1 MTGGRPDLALQQ
13 LAASTALAARFY
25 SDTSV
30 IAVERDHIFAR
41 SWQLIAGDS
50 QLSGAGDHV
59 IAEIADV
66 PVLIVRGNDG
76 ELRGFVT
83 ICKHRA
89 GPIATCDGRA
99 AKVLRC
105 RYHGWTYGLDGVLK
119 AATEMQDAADFE
131 VGTIRL
137 TPIAVATWRGLVF
150 AALDPVM
157 SLAELLAGTE
167 RHLGDRDFSHYQFER
182 KVSYPVP
189 CNWKVYADN
198 YLEGYH
204 VPHVHPE
211 LNKLL
216 DYRSY
221 ITETDRWH
229 SLQYS
234 PMEGA
239 GNFYGD
245 GIALYFY
252 LWPNLMLNIL
262 PDRLQTN
269 RIIPVA
275 IDQCRV
281 DFDFFY
287 PPGATPEAIALR
299 ERDQRFSDEVQAEDA
314 DICERVQR
322 ALTCGRYQPGRLN
335 PKRENAVFH
344 FQEQLRHAYRD
355 AGLS

>member
-1 MTGGRPDLALQQ
+1 MSGDVAAQDLAV
-13 LAASTALAARFY
+13 STALAARFY
-25 SDTSV
+25 RDADV
-30 IAVERDHIFAR
+30 AAIEREHVFSR
-41 SWQLIAGDS
+41 SWQLIAGCA

-59 IAEIADV
+59 VADIADT
-66 PVLIVRGNDG
+66 PILIVRGNDG
-76 ELRGFVT
+76 VLRGFINV
-83 ICKHRA
+83 CRHRA
-89 GPIATCDGRA
+89 GPLATCDGRG
-99 AKVLRC
+99 AKALRC
-105 RYHGWTYGLDGVLK
+105 HYHGWTYALDGMLK
-119 AATEMQDAADFE
+119 AATEMQDAKDFD
-131 VGTIRL
+131 VGSIRL
-137 TPIAVATWRGLVF
+137 MPIAVEMWRGLVF
-150 AALDPVM
+150 AALDPAM
-157 SLAELLAGTE
+157 PLSQLLAGTE
-167 RHLGDRDFSHYQFER
+167 KHLGDRDFSHYQFEK

-221 ITETDRWH
+221 VTETDRWH

-234 PMEGA
+234 PMAGE

-245 GIALYFY
+245 GVALYFY

-275 IDQCRV
+275 IDRCRV

-287 PPGATPEAIALR
+287 PPGASLQAVALR
-299 ERDQRFSDEVQAEDA
+299 AQDQRFSDEVQAEDA
-314 DICERVQR
+314 EICESVQR
-322 ALTCGRYQPGRLN
+322 ALACGRYQPGRLN
-335 PKRENAVFH
+335 PKRENALFH
-344 FQEQLRHAYRD
+344 FHEQVRAAYRA
-355 AGLS
+355 AGVR

>member
-76 ELRGFVT
+76 ELRGFIN

-131 VGTIRL
+131 VGAIRL

>member
-1 MTGGRPDLALQQ
+1 MTRSADLALQQ
-13 LAASTALAARFY
+13 LATSTALAARFY
-25 SDTSV
+25 SDTSI
-30 IAVERDHIFAR
+30 IAVEREHIFAR
-41 SWQLIAGDS
+41 NWQLIAGAS
-50 QLSGAGDHV
+50 QVSGAGDHV
-59 IAEIADV
+59 VAEIADV
-66 PVLIVRGNDG
+66 PVLLVRGHDG
-76 ELRGFVT
+76 ELRGFINV
-83 ICKHRA
+83 CKHRA

-99 AKVLRC
+99 ANVLRC

-119 AATEMQDAADFE
+119 AATEMQDAAGFE
-131 VGTIRL
+131 VGAIRL
-137 TPIAVATWRGLVF
+137 TSIAVATWRGLVF
-150 AALDPVM
+150 AALDPSM
-157 SLAELLAGTE
+157 PLETLLAGTE
-167 RHLGDRDFSHYQFER
+167 KHLGDRDFAHYQFER

-216 DYRSY
+216 DYRRY
-221 ITETDRWH
+221 VTETDRWH

-234 PMEGA
+234 PIEGA

-245 GIALYFY
+245 GLALYFY
-252 LWPNLMLNIL
+252 VWPNLMLNVL

-269 RIIPVA
+269 RIIPHA

-287 PPGATPEAIALR
+287 PPGASPEAIALR
-299 ERDQRFSDEVQAEDA
+299 EQDQRFSDAVQAEDA
-314 DICERVQR
+314 DICGRVQR

-344 FQEQLRHAYRD
+344 FHEQLRQAYRD
-355 AGLS
+355 AGMS

>member
-1 MTGGRPDLALQQ
+1 
-13 LAASTALAARFY
+13 
-25 SDTSV
+25 
-30 IAVERDHIFAR
+30 
-41 SWQLIAGDS
+41 
-50 QLSGAGDHV
+50 
-59 IAEIADV
+59 
-66 PVLIVRGNDG
+66 VRGNDDR
-76 ELRGFVT
+76 LRGFINV
-83 ICKHRA
+83 CKHRA

-99 AKVLRC
+99 AKALRC
-105 RYHGWTYGLDGVLK
+105 RYHGWTYGLDGALK
-119 AATEMQDAADFE
+119 AATEMQDTSDFD
-131 VGTIRL
+131 IHSIHL
-137 TPIAVATWRGLVF
+137 APIAVDTWRGLVF
-150 AALDPVM
+150 AALDPQM
-157 SLAELLAGTE
+157 PLAELFAGTE
-167 RHLGDRDFSHYQFER
+167 KHLGNRDFSHYEFER

-216 DYRSY
+216 DYRNY
-221 ITETDRWH
+221 VTETDRWH

-234 PMEGA
+234 PMESA

-269 RIIPVA
+269 RIIPIAV
-275 IDQCRV
+275 DRCRV
-281 DFDFFY
+281 DFDFYY
-287 PPGATPEAIALR
+287 PPDATAEAIKLR
-299 ERDQRFSDEVQAEDA
+299 AQDQRFSDDVQAEDA

-335 PKRENAVFH
+335 PKRENALFH
-344 FQEQLRHAYRD
+344 FQEQLRSAYRE
-355 AGLS
+355 AGVS